1 MFLIHK
7 FKALDVGSYQTSPD
21 RAPGEEWFW
30 HISLM
35 SLPTTQTP
43 FSLLLISLHR
53 IRQKWH
59 RLLLPG
65 LAVSFVEQAP
75 NSSVP
80 PVQDVETGSRF
91 VLVIYI

>member
-1 MFLIHK
+1 MVL
-7 FKALDVGSYQTSPD
+7 AYLPDV
-21 RAPGEEWFW
+21 
-30 HISLM
+30 
-35 SLPTTQTP
+35 TP
-43 FSLLLISLHR
+43 HHSDTFTLLLISLHR

-80 PVQDVETGSRF
+80 PVQDVEPRSRF